1 MTTVSIVWADPAA
14 VPASLLGLLD
24 AGERA
29 RHDALLRPA
38 DRQRFLAAH
47 ALTRLVLG
55 EVLDT
60 DPAALAFVHR
70 CATCGGPHGKPALRQ
85 KGVTPFLDSGR
96 PEFSV
101 SHAGDRVVVAVAGAP
116 VGVDVETAGA
126 ALEPAEFAA
135 VTLAPT
141 ERRALG
147 ELPPGEQ
154 PAALLRTWV
163 RKEAVLKATGRGL
176 AVPPDRVELAPP
188 GAPPALV
195 AWGAEDDPGPVALAD
210 VDLGPGR
217 IAAVAVLAPTTPNV
231 EIRAWSGRPTF
242 AGAPAG

>member
-1 MTTVSIVWADPAA
+1 MSIVWADPVE
-14 VPASLLGLLD
+14 VPASMRGLLD

-55 EVLDT
+55 AVLDT

-85 KGVTPFLDSGR
+85 ERVSPFLDIGR
-96 PEFSV
+96 TEFSV
-101 SHAGDRVVVAVAGAP
+101 SHAGDRVVVAVAEVP
-116 VGVDVETAGA
+116 VGVDVETTGT
-126 ALEPAEFAA
+126 ALDPAELAA
-135 VTLAPT
+135 VVLAPA
-141 ERRALG
+141 ERRALA
-147 ELPPGEQ
+147 ELAPGER

-176 AVPPDRVELAPP
+176 AVPPDRIELTAP
-188 GAPPALV
+188 GAPPELV
-195 AWGAEDDPGPVALAD
+195 AWRADDDPGPVAPAD
-210 VDLGPGR
+210 VDLGPGCV
-217 IAAVAVLAPTTPNV
+217 AAVAVLAATAPEVQVRRWT
-231 EIRAWSGRPTF
+231 GRRTF